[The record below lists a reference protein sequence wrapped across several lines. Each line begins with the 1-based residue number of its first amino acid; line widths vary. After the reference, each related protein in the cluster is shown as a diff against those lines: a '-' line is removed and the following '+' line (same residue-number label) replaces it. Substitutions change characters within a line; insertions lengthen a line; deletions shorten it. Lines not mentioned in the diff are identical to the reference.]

1 LVVLVVPTPL
11 VVPHWLSPD
20 PEADKDT
27 DVRQWKCLAV
37 LRAGGVKEEHNMFDA
52 CDLEKIVKL
61 SLTPLTDPVKSC
73 I

>member
-1 LVVLVVPTPL
+1 MGDDVRR
-11 VVPHWLSPD
+11 HQREAD

-27 DVRQWKCLAV
+27 DLRQWKCLAV